1 MEVIYKYMNIS
12 DAEKTMQKAV
22 ENIILIGIEKRL
34 FQS

>member
-1 MEVIYKYMNIS
+1 MNIN
-12 DAEKTMQKAV
+12 DAEKTMLKAT